1 VRIINN
7 FRKTTFLVFIAV
19 TILVSLIFVLVLG
32 EESATSTSPKKL
44 RVGVFES
51 RAIAVA
57 FAASKYNT
65 FSQDL
70 MKEYKDAEAKGDK
83 KRMDEL
89 KQKGEKLQ
97 DKLHRQGFG
106 NAPVDDLLVY
116 IKDSFPEIA
125 KKSGVDVIVS
135 GVVYNN
141 SSVEIID
148 ITGEIV
154 KPFNPSEKTLKII
167 EELRKHPPIEWD
179 KFPIKD

>member
-1 VRIINN
+1 MKTVNH
-7 FRKTTFLVFIAV
+7 FRKVSFLVIIAV
-19 TILVSLIFVLVLG
+19 TILISLIFVLVLG
-32 EESATSTSPKKL
+32 EESATSMSPQKL

-65 FSQDL
+65 ITQDL
-70 MKEYKDAEAKGDK
+70 MKEYKEAEAKGDK

-89 KQKGEKLQ
+89 KQKGEKHQ

-135 GVVYNN
+135 SVVYNN
-141 SSVEIID
+141 PSVEIID
-148 ITGEIV
+148 ITNEIV
-154 KPFNPSEKTLKII
+154 KPFNPSEKTLKTI
-167 EELRKHPPIEWD
+167 EELRKHPPLAWD
-179 KFPIKD
+179 EFPIND